1 MFASEVPLGC
11 SALLRIAGLP
21 IRYWLAG
28 ANPTL
33 FEKVERLERNEE
45 ARRARAI
52 QLAERIG
59 EQLVPKPALTRD
71 DRAFLLAVRRSLHR
85 GDLIGKVSREH
96 LLTVSGLA
104 DGDAELVQALVAM
117 VDQDRAIATLSAEVE
132 ADLAQEQDRL
142 WLLPEQISRESR
154 VARALLAPQ
163 DPEEPGHGSQPS
175 RRSRRRRGEHQWR
188 RIARA
193 ATGSTPRG
201 WLSHVAFLPIE
212 AAARLPPPTVTE
224 QFTAQWMENV
234 RARSL
239 ALTDPPDDWPASESR
254 LAVNPLRW
262 DVDGCL
268 ACVVLDENREH
279 TQVAV
284 RHTSLLDA
292 ICTALG
298 DSVHT
303 FGALAET
310 LGCVNQSDEWLAL
323 RGFVRH
329 LVVLGILQPSAPPEV
344 QLERR
349 AIPGQI
355 IAHATD
361 VEAETG
367 GWVDVYRY
375 AETGVSVNLVQDV
388 QRGVSQVLRVLS
400 LIRDGMP
407 DPYRLPVSTSERS
420 WSLTE
425 ILRAEFGSGDKPMNR
440 EDTDLTDRRSVSA
453 SPTSGFARLAGAI
466 AEQSAH
472 AGELVIESALLDEC
486 GAPNGALTWPVDCL
500 VRVPGQGAGF
510 TAVLDQLW
518 PPGMLDARFVD
529 TLVDMHGIVP
539 HVEAYRAFLRQMEQL
554 TGILF
559 VELLL
564 PPLHD
569 GAANAV
575 RRPVYTSAWT
585 GDPHTAAYLRGDA
598 DPGRYIPLHAI
609 RIRRSDGRLRADVDG
624 QPIWPVYH
632 ATRSFS
638 PPWDRLAWLLLA
650 TAPLELPWDFG
661 GLIDSLTRLPGQHS
675 APRISV
681 SGGIVLSPARWRVS
695 ADHLWDRDAP
705 ATTKLRTLIRL
716 RHRYSLPR
724 WVYLDRSDDKPP
736 VPCDLESVHA
746 IRAIQRWTSGNAPLN
761 VIEML
766 PAPDELLVVDR
777 AHNDGDRLAAQLH
790 LRFPCDESATAMA
803 TRVRP
808 AVLAAF
814 GQPDLVP
821 DGRMA
826 RMGGRDPPAPHHPVE
841 SIRTDRKERHLTT
854 RGSIRKGTGSQP

>member
-1 MFASEVPLGC
+1 MLAGEAPLGC
-11 SALLRIAGLP
+11 SALLRVAGLP
-21 IRYWLAG
+21 IRHWLAG
-28 ANPTL
+28 ASPTL

-45 ARRARAI
+45 VRHARAI

-59 EQLVPKPALTRD
+59 EQLVPKSGLSRD

-85 GDLIGKVSREH
+85 GDLIAKVCRER
-96 LLTVSGLA
+96 LLTVSGLSDA
-104 DGDAELVQALVAM
+104 DAELVQALVMM
-117 VDQDRAIATLSAEVE
+117 VDRDRAIAILSAEVE
-132 ADLAQEQDRL
+132 ADLAQEQNRL
-142 WLLPEQISRESR
+142 LLLPEQICHESR

-163 DPEEPGHGSQPS
+163 DPEEPGLGSQLSRKS
-175 RRSRRRRGEHQWR
+175 RRHRCEHQWH

-212 AAARLPPPTVTE
+212 AAAWLPPPAVTE

-239 ALTDPPDDWPASESR
+239 ALTDPPDDWPAPESR

-262 DVDGCL
+262 DVDGCFTF
-268 ACVVLDENREH
+268 VVLDENREH

-292 ICTALG
+292 ICTALA
-298 DSVHT
+298 DAVHT
-303 FGALAET
+303 FEELAQA
-310 LGCVNQSDEWLAL
+310 LGCVNQDEWVAL

-329 LVVLGILQPSAPPEV
+329 LVVLGILQPSAPPQV
-344 QLERR
+344 RLERR
-349 AIPGQI
+349 AVPGQT
-355 IAHATD
+355 IAHPAG
-361 VEAETG
+361 VEGDKG
-367 GWVDVYRY
+367 GWIDVYRY
-375 AETGVSVNLVQDV
+375 VETGISLNLARDV

-400 LIRDGMP
+400 LIRGGMP
-407 DPYRLPVSTSERS
+407 DLYRFAVSTSERS
-420 WSLTE
+420 WSLIE
-425 ILRAEFGSGDKPMNR
+425 ILRAELGAGDKPMSNR
-440 EDTDLTDRRSVSA
+440 EDTEIADGWSFPA
-453 SPTSGFARLAGAI
+453 SSTSGFDRLVSTI
-466 AEQSAH
+466 AERAGH
-472 AGELVIESALLDEC
+472 AGELVIDSSLLDEC
-486 GAPNGALTWPVDCL
+486 DAWNGALTWPVDCL
-500 VRVPGQGAGF
+500 VRMPAQGAGF

-539 HVEAYRAFLRQMEQL
+539 HMEAYRAFLRQLEQL

-564 PPLHD
+564 PPLQD

-585 GDPHTAAYLRGDA
+585 GDPHTAGYLRGDT

-609 RIRRSDGRLRADVDG
+609 RIRRIDGRLRAELDG

-638 PPWDRLAWLLLA
+638 PPWDRLARVLLA
-650 TAPLELPWDFG
+650 TAPLDLPWDFKRM
-661 GLIDSLTRLPGQHS
+661 IHSLTRLPGQP
-675 APRISV
+675 AVPRVSV
-681 SGGIVLSPARWRVS
+681 SGGIVLSPAQWRVS
-695 ADHLWDRDAP
+695 PDHLWDRDAP
-705 ATTKLRTLIRL
+705 ATAKLRALIRL
-716 RHRYSLPR
+716 RNRYSLPR
-724 WVYLDRSDDKPP
+724 WVYLDRSDNKPP

-746 IRAIQRWTSGNAPLN
+746 IRTIQRWTRGNAPVN

-766 PAPDELLVVDR
+766 PAPDQFLVVDR
-777 AHNDGDRLAAQLH
+777 AHSSGDRLAAQLH

-803 TRVRP
+803 TRVTP
-808 AVLAAF
+808 AVLATF
-814 GQPDLVP
+814 GPPDLVP
-821 DGRMA
+821 DGSTA
-826 RMGGRDPPAPHHPVE
+826 PLGGRGPLAQHE
-841 SIRTDRKERHLTT
+841 QRTADTSLT
-854 RGSIRKGTGSQP
+854 KGKVISHE